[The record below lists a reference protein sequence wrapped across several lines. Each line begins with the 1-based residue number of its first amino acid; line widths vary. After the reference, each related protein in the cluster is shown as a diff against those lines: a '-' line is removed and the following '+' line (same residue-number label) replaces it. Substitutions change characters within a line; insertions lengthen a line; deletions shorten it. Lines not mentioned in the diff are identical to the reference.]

1 MRIRFVSYGKK
12 KKKKILF
19 IFQENCNWLET
30 LFKRNRDTIL
40 LKNFKSQKFS
50 KLRYDK
56 IQDTTYKW
64 MR

>member
-12 KKKKILF
+12 KKKDS

-40 LKNFKSQKFS
+40 FKSLKVKS
-50 KLRYDK
+50 SLN
-56 IQDTTYKW
+56 
-64 MR
+64 